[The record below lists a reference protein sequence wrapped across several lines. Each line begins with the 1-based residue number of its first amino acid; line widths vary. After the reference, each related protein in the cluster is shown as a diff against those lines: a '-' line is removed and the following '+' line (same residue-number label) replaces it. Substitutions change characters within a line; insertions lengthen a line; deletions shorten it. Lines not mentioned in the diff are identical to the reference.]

1 MSSCSESIEDYLY
14 AQEKIKKNM
23 SKLKEECPDKV
34 LSFILSR
41 ESTSTIKK
49 LINCTWSD
57 FSDKK
62 HISKISKMKC
72 GDL

>member
-23 SKLKEECPDKV
+23 SKLKKECPDKV
-34 LSFILSR
+34 LNFILSR

-49 LINCTWSD
+49 LIDCTWSD

-72 GDL
+72 RDL

>member
-23 SKLKEECPDKV
+23 LMLKDECPDKV
-34 LSFILSR
+34 LIFILSR

-49 LINCTWSD
+49 LIDCTWSD

-62 HISKISKMKC
+62 HLFKITKLKC
-72 GDL
+72 KDL

>member
-23 SKLKEECPDKV
+23 LKLKDECPDKV

-41 ESTSTIKK
+41 ESTNTIKK
-49 LINCTWSD
+49 LIDCTWSD

-62 HISKISKMKC
+62 HILKLLKIKC
-72 GDL
+72 DDL

>member
-14 AQEKIKKNM
+14 DQEKIKKNM
-23 SKLKEECPDKV
+23 SKLKDECPDKV
-34 LSFILSR
+34 LRFMLKR
-41 ESTSTIKK
+41 ESKHTIKK
-49 LINCTWSD
+49 LIDCTWSD

-62 HISKISKMKC
+62 HLSKITKLKC

>member
-1 MSSCSESIEDYLY
+1 MSSCSNSIEDYLY

-23 SKLKEECPDKV
+23 SKLKDECPDKV
-34 LSFILSR
+34 LKFMLLR

-49 LINCTWSD
+49 LIDCTWSD

-62 HISKISKMKC
+62 HLFKITKLKC
-72 GDL
+72 KDL